1 MATGRVIVHDQSP
14 NNSFS
19 LSSSASTSAHLAVG
33 ENELSLLFTERNVE
47 DIIPVVK
54 KAKEAGA
61 EIPLGNV
68 EKAGPTLLKPHIL
81 LGVKPETIL
90 WQRESF
96 GPVPALTAVDTVDEV
111 VELDSTL
118 KINSR

>member
-1 MATGRVIVHDQSP
+1 M
-14 NNSFS
+14 
-19 LSSSASTSAHLAVG
+19 LY
-33 ENELSLLFTERNVE
+33 TERTVD

-54 KAKEAGA
+54 KVKEVGAG
-61 EIPLGNV
+61 ILLGDV

-96 GPVPALTAVDTVDEV
+96 GPVSALTAVDTVDEV

>member
-1 MATGRVIVHDQSP
+1 MEHLKPGVFELGPADADFELASRAIVGILLLWS
-14 NNSFS
+14 
-19 LSSSASTSAHLAVG
+19 
-33 ENELSLLFTERNVE
+33 NELSLLFTERNVD

-54 KAKEAGA
+54 KAKEA
-61 EIPLGNV
+61 
-68 EKAGPTLLKPHIL
+68 
-81 LGVKPETIL
+81 ETIL
-90 WQRESF
+90 WQLESF

>member
-1 MATGRVIVHDQSP
+1 LCNDHSP

-19 LSSSASTSAHLAVG
+19 LSSSASTSAPLAVG
-33 ENELSLLFTERNVE
+33 GPENELSLLFTERNVD
-47 DIIPVVK
+47 DIIPLVK

-61 EIPLGNV
+61 EILLVNV

-118 KINSR
+118 KINSC